1 MCHKIDFTEKG
12 PKKMVFSWE
21 EKNTKVLVIGDLI
34 LDEYLDG
41 IVNRISPEAPVPI
54 HLVNKTEHTA
64 GGAANVARNISLI
77 GGSILLS
84 GVCGNDYASQ
94 ELKKILEDDQ
104 VDISLIKTDE
114 SRPTIKKTRIT
125 SSHQQL
131 VRIDWEKVVP
141 ISEKI
146 QASILL
152 DMDKLDYDV
161 ILLSDYG
168 KGALPENFIRAIIKK
183 ANSRKIPVVVDPK
196 GKNYDKY
203 RGAHLVTPNRK
214 EACEA
219 LGLEESVEIVPSEVA
234 KDICNKFG
242 IRNALVTLGSKGMF
256 GYGDD
261 EKEGFSLA
269 AVKREVFDVSGAG
282 DTVVSVM
289 ALAIGAGETIRKAMK
304 LANLSAG
311 CVVEKWGTQPILKA
325 ELVKAVS
332 KCKKSLSKFNSENKI
347 LDVEELSRQ
356 LKANKKMG
364 KLVFTNG
371 CFDLMHAGHL
381 SYLERARSLGDALVI
396 AVNSDASVKRLKGES
411 RPIIPAEYRKKML
424 AGLACVDF
432 VVEFSEDT
440 PLNLIQKLNPNVLVK
455 GADYKIENIVGADH
469 VLSKGGEVE
478 TIEFLEGWS
487 TSKII
492 RNIKELS

>member
-1 MCHKIDFTEKG
+1 M
-12 PKKMVFSWE
+12 FSWE
-21 EKNTKVLVIGDLI
+21 EKNTRVLVIGDLI

-54 HLVNKTEHTA
+54 HLVKKAELTA

-77 GGSILLS
+77 GGVTLLS
-84 GVCGNDYASQ
+84 GVCGNDYASK
-94 ELKKILEDDQ
+94 ELKKILEDDL

-114 SRPTIKKTRIT
+114 TRPTIKKTRIT

-141 ISEKI
+141 IADKI
-146 QASILL
+146 QKSILS
-152 DMDKLDYDV
+152 DMDSLDYDV

-183 ANSRKIPVVVDPK
+183 AQGLNTPVVVDPK
-196 GKNYDKY
+196 GKSYDKY

-219 LGLEESVEIVPSEVA
+219 VGLDESADIIPEQVAREICS
-234 KDICNKFG
+234 KYG
-242 IRNALVTLGSKGMF
+242 IKNALVTLGSKGMF
-256 GYGDD
+256 GFGED
-261 EKEGFSLA
+261 ESEGFSLS

-289 ALAIGAGETIRKAMK
+289 ALAIGAGESLRKAME

-311 CVVEKWGTQPILKA
+311 CVVEKWGTQPILKE

-332 KCKKSLSKFNSENKI
+332 KCSKSLSKFNSENKI
-347 LDVEELSRQ
+347 LSVDDLSRQ

-371 CFDLMHAGHL
+371 CFDILHGGHL
-381 SYLERARSLGDALVI
+381 SYLEKARSMGDALVI
-396 AVNSDASVKRLKGES
+396 AVNSDDSVKRLKGET
-411 RPIIPAEYRKKML
+411 RPIIPAEYRKRML
-424 AGLACVDF
+424 AGLACVDY
-432 VVEFSEDT
+432 VVEFAEDT
-440 PLNLIQKLNPNVLVK
+440 PLNVIEKLTPNVLVK
-455 GADYKIENIVGADH
+455 GADYHIKDIVGADH
-469 VLSKGGEVE
+469 VIAAGGEVE
-478 TIEFLEGWS
+478 TIDFVDGWS

-492 RNIKELS
+492 EKIKLED